1 MDVVVLE
8 DVYKEFG
15 FGDNKVNALQGISLN
30 IKKGEF
36 VAVIGKS
43 GSGKT
48 TLLKLIGA
56 MDNATSGKVIV
67 GGTDI
72 ASLKTKE
79 LAVFRRRSIGF
90 VFQDYSLVSVL
101 NSYDNVAF
109 PMILDKS
116 NKHDKTK
123 VKAVMEELGIWNKKD
138 KFPDELSGGQ
148 KQRVAIA
155 RALINEPD
163 IILADEPTGNLDSKN
178 ALEVVT
184 MLKNCCKAHGQTT
197 LMVTH
202 DEEMAQM
209 CDRIIRVADGKIYE
223 V

>member
-8 DVYKEFG
+8 NVYKEYG
-15 FGDNKVNALQGISLN
+15 FDENKVKAIQGVSLS

-36 VAVIGKS
+36 VAIIGKS
-43 GSGKT
+43 GSGKS
-48 TLLKLIGA
+48 TLLKMVGA
-56 MDNATSGKVIV
+56 MEKPTEGSITV
-67 GGTDI
+67 GGINISD
-72 ASLKTKE
+72 LKSNK

-90 VFQDYSLVSVL
+90 VFQDYSLISVL
-101 NSYDNVAF
+101 NAYDNVSF
-109 PMILDKS
+109 PMILDKGH
-116 NKHDKTK
+116 KQDKQR
-123 VKAVMEELGIWNKKD
+123 VKKLMEELGIWNKKD

-163 IILADEPTGNLDSKN
+163 IILADEPTGNLDSQN
-178 ALEVVT
+178 ALEVIT

-202 DEEMAQM
+202 DEELAQI
-209 CDRIIRVADGKIYE
+209 CDRIIRVSDGKIYE
-223 V
+223 E

>member
-1 MDVVVLE
+1 
-8 DVYKEFG
+8 
-15 FGDNKVNALQGISLN
+15 
-30 IKKGEF
+30 
-36 VAVIGKS
+36 
-43 GSGKT
+43 
-48 TLLKLIGA
+48 
-56 MDNATSGKVIV
+56 
-67 GGTDI
+67 
-72 ASLKTKE
+72 
-79 LAVFRRRSIGF
+79 
-90 VFQDYSLVSVL
+90 
-101 NSYDNVAF
+101 
-109 PMILDKS
+109 
-116 NKHDKTK
+116 
-123 VKAVMEELGIWNKKD
+123 MEELGIWNKKD

>member
-163 IILADEPTGNLDSKN
+163 IILADEPTGNLDRKN